1 MKDKIQRELDMLARD
16 LHGMRD
22 AHLLRIIRNKRLP
35 LSERYASLMIYEGA
49 FHMPDNIS
57 DEFIGIALN
66 QFLLNSD
73 RRSL

>member
-1 MKDKIQRELDMLARD
+1 MRDKIERELDMLARD

-35 LSERYASLMIYEGA
+35 LSERYASLLIYEGI
-49 FHMPDNIS
+49 FYKGDDIS
-57 DEFIGIALN
+57 EELIAIALN